1 MRVEPRLDHRHG
13 LVFDGSPLPSGLLHR
28 ARGYLSGKG
37 SCTQTRIVQLAVRQ
51 QARGR
56 PSFVVRVDDFPRWDR
71 GLDGF
76 LRFDEILSAAAVPY
90 VLGVIPA
97 PCRDPEATADDD
109 ERRLSDA
116 EAQLLVDIRSHVE
129 FALHGWSHRRRP
141 GPIASEVVGTG
152 AELLAERLDVGISRL
167 QALGLAVESFIPPY
181 NAIDRRSMAM
191 IGRRLPVVFGGPESV
206 RWLGCVPGPARLED
220 VWYLPSY
227 PPAYGRAGELAAL
240 VRRIRDRDLP
250 LLVPLTLHWA
260 WEQDDGFAALR
271 ELAGLLTG
279 AAVPLGG
286 WLHGPGSDRAD
297 PGAAGGRPETAA
309 PERRR

>member
-1 MRVEPRLDHRHG
+1 MPVEPTLDLRLG
-13 LVFDGSPLPSGLLHR
+13 LVFDGSPLPSGPLHR
-28 ARGYLSGKG
+28 VRGYLSGKG
-37 SCTQTRIVQLAVRQ
+37 SCTQSRIVQLAARQ

-71 GLDGF
+71 GLNGF
-76 LRFDEILSAAAVPY
+76 LRFDEIMSAAAVPY

-97 PCRDPEATADDD
+97 PCRDPEATEDDD
-109 ERRLSDA
+109 ERRFSEA
-116 EAQLLVDIRSHVE
+116 EAQLLVDVRSHVE
-129 FALHGWSHRRRP
+129 FALHGWSHRRRR

-167 QALGLAVESFIPPY
+167 QALGLVVESFIPPY
-181 NAIDRRSMAM
+181 NAIDRRSLAI

-206 RWLGCVPGPARLED
+206 RWLGCVPGPARLEG

-227 PPAYGRAGELAAL
+227 PPAYGRAGELASL
-240 VRRIRDRDLP
+240 VRRIRERDLP

-260 WEQDDGFAALR
+260 WEEDDGFAALR
-271 ELAGLLTG
+271 ELAGLLAG
-279 AAVPLGG
+279 AAIPLGA
-286 WLHGPGSDRAD
+286 WLRGQGPDHAD
-297 PGAAGGRPETAA
+297 PGAAGSRREAAA

>member
-1 MRVEPRLDHRHG
+1 MQVNPRLDLRHG

-28 ARGYLSGKG
+28 VRGYLSGKG
-37 SCTQTRIVQLAVRQ
+37 SCTQTRILQLAARQ
-51 QARGR
+51 QAVGR

-76 LRFDEILSAAAVPY
+76 QRFDEIMSAAAVPY

-97 PCRDPEATADDD
+97 PCRDPEAPEDDD
-109 ERRLSDA
+109 ERRFSEA
-116 EAQLLVDIRSHVE
+116 EAQLLVDVRSHIE

-167 QALGLAVESFIPPY
+167 QALGLTVESFIPPY
-181 NAIDRRSMAM
+181 NAIDRRSLAI

-220 VWYLPSY
+220 AWYLPSY
-227 PPAYGRAGELAAL
+227 PPAYGRAGELASL
-240 VRRIRDRDLP
+240 VRRIRERDLP

-260 WEQDDGFAALR
+260 WEEDDGFAALR

-279 AAVPLGG
+279 AAVRLGA
-286 WLHGPGSDRAD
+286 WLHGQGSDRAD
-297 PGAAGGRPETAA
+297 PGAAGSHREAAA